1 MTAHKYIEENCYD
14 LKMKYVK
21 GLSQDMEDL
30 TKKEGQLEAI
40 NFFKYFINSIE
51 NDIYEIIPEK
61 QDCDYKCDSILNAIF
76 DQMIAD
82 SVTVGNTTA
91 RIF

>member
-30 TKKEGQLEAI
+30 LKKEGQLDAI
-40 NFFKYFINSIE
+40 NFFKYFINCIN
-51 NDIYEIIPEK
+51 NDIYALS
-61 QDCDYKCDSILNAIF
+61 YHRNVL
-76 DQMIAD
+76 ML
-82 SVTVGNTTA
+82 
-91 RIF
+91 